1 MTVDKLEKSVKN
13 LREAIG
19 PLRNIANFDDKIKF
33 APTATDILTIIQRLN
48 REIEILGG
56 TPG

>member
-13 LREAIG
+13 LREAIK
-19 PLRNIANFDDKIKF
+19 PLRDIANFDDRIEF
-33 APTATDILTIIQRLN
+33 APTATDILGIIHRLN

-56 TPG
+56 TTG